1 MPRSFLDAADLAALR
16 RAGLEGGPAALALA
30 CLLEGG
36 VAEFD
41 PEEPEW
47 ADRDRVLVDPAL
59 PLHAVAAVLDRAGYH
74 ADDGRMGQGP
84 GRVLAEALR
93 AARASKAAGDVYRVF
108 AVLDGASLAQG
119 AVWEALLQAAA
130 DALTPLTLLV
140 LAPTPASAP
149 APTTSNLETSA
160 HIRAGVSRLE
170 VGDVLRAAGWRVEEA
185 SAEAAEILGG
195 LDRLLAPSSPGS
207 GASGPGALVLRSR

>member
-1 MPRSFLDAADLAALR
+1 MPRSYLDAADLAALR
-16 RAGLEGGPAALALA
+16 LTGLEGGPAALALA

-41 PEEPEW
+41 ADDPEW
-47 ADRDRVLVDPAL
+47 ADRDRVLVDPGL
-59 PLHAVAAVLDRAGYH
+59 PLQAVVTVLERAGYH

-108 AVLDGASLAQG
+108 VVLDGASLAQG
-119 AVWEALLQAAA
+119 AVWEALLAAAA

-140 LAPTPASAP
+140 LLSPTWRIPAMSED
-149 APTTSNLETSA
+149 SFR
-160 HIRAGVSRLE
+160 IRKESSRL
-170 VGDVLRAAGWRVEEA
+170 VLGAAGWRVEEVA
-185 SAEAAEILGG
+185 ADPAEILGG
-195 LDRLLAPSSPGS
+195 LDRVLTA
-207 GASGPGALVLRSR
+207 GASGPAALAVRSR

>member
-1 MPRSFLDAADLAALR
+1 MPGSFLDTADLAALR

-30 CLLEGG
+30 CLLEAG

-41 PEEPEW
+41 PDEPEW

-74 ADDGRMGQGP
+74 ADDGRMGQGA

-140 LAPTPASAP
+140 LDAPTWRIPSMSEDP
-149 APTTSNLETSA
+149 FHMRKES
-160 HIRAGVSRLE
+160 SRL
-170 VGDVLRAAGWRVEEA
+170 VLEAAGWRVEEA
-185 SAEAAEILGG
+185 AADAAEILGG
-195 LDRLLAPSSPGS
+195 LDRLLAPASPGS
-207 GASGPGALVLRSR
+207 GASGPSALVLRSR